1 MDIDKLQQHLSLTT
15 THACN
20 VIVAMKKSGLV
31 APLPSKP
38 ERKLDFARN
47 LLINLLGVAEQDIPA
62 AALNECAEQVLAR
75 LTSAVAILPPSRQT
89 FDW

>member
-1 MDIDKLQQHLSLTT
+1 MDTDKIQHLLSLATT
-15 THACN
+15 QACN
-20 VIVAMKKSGLV
+20 VIIAMKKSGLV

-47 LLINLLGVAEQDIPA
+47 VLINLLGVAEQDIPT
-62 AALNECAEQVLAR
+62 AALDECAEQVLAR